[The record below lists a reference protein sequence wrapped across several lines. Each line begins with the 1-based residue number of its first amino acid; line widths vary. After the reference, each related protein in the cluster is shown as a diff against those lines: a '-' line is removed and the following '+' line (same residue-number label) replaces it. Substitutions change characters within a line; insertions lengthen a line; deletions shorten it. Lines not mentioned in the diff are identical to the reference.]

1 MSIFAFIFIYDK
13 LLEMEKLKNFIYLKK
28 FKITL
33 YKGDREK
40 ELRWG
45 PILKSIPEF
54 PTSPLWSIYGV

>member
-13 LLEMEKLKNFIYLKK
+13 LLEMEKLNNFIYLKK

-40 ELRWG
+40 ELR
-45 PILKSIPEF
+45 
-54 PTSPLWSIYGV
+54 